1 MAQVNDR
8 ITARVLDVQ
17 QDIFRLAQRD
27 YGLCLKAISD
37 KSNIPYNTIR
47 SYAGSGCATA
57 AMPVPAMLKLADV
70 IPDELLSRLTK
81 IVGRCLIETP
91 KDMDFDEVSDA
102 CRDFISAKD
111 RAHHPDSEAGRDIG
125 PGESDALGCKVVQLR
140 GKVA

>member
-1 MAQVNDR
+1 
-8 ITARVLDVQ
+8 
-17 QDIFRLAQRD
+17 
-27 YGLCLKAISD
+27 
-37 KSNIPYNTIR
+37 
-47 SYAGSGCATA
+47 
-57 AMPVPAMLKLADV
+57 MLKLADV